1 MEPENWGVGGRTPA
15 YTPIFRPLLN
25 NLANLPKPN
34 YKTAMK
40 IKKFAAFTWGVLG
53 WIMIVILWGA
63 YVRATGSGAGCGQH
77 WPLCNGEVIPQAPD
91 VKMTIEFTHRLL
103 SGGALLLI
111 GAMVVWGFR
120 ATNREHPVR
129 KGLVAAG
136 ILILTE
142 ALLGAGLVLFELVE
156 ANSSATRAFAVAL
169 HLANTFLLVGSLT
182 LTAYWASGGKAIQL
196 KGQGIKVWLLSAGL
210 LGVLLI
216 GMSGAVTALGDTLFP
231 VQSLAEGIRADMAP
245 NAHFLVRL
253 RVYHPIIAVL
263 IAGYSLY
270 MVRMLYS
277 QNRGLARKLLTA
289 LVVIGLVQLSAGLVN
304 LLLLAPITMQLIH
317 LFTADLVWITYILT
331 TAVILAKPQSLSN
344 VSENV

>member
-1 MEPENWGVGGRTPA
+1 
-15 YTPIFRPLLN
+15 
-25 NLANLPKPN
+25 
-34 YKTAMK
+34 MK
-40 IKKFAAFTWGVLG
+40 LKNFAAYTWGVLG

-77 WPLCNGEVIPQAPD
+77 WPLCNGEILPQAPD

-111 GAMVVWGFR
+111 GTMVIWGFR
-120 ATNREHPVR
+120 ITDKKHPVR
-129 KGLVAAG
+129 KGLIAAG

-156 ANSSATRAFAVAL
+156 ENSSATRAFAVAL
-169 HLANTFLLVGSLT
+169 HLANTFLLVGSLA
-182 LTAYWASGGKAIQL
+182 LSAYWGSGGSAVQIRGK
-196 KGQGIKVWLLSAGL
+196 GIKVWLLVAGL
-210 LGVLLI
+210 LGMLLI

-231 VQSLAEGIRADMAP
+231 VRSLAEGIVADMDP

-253 RVYHPIIAVL
+253 RVYHPVIAVL

-270 MVRMLYS
+270 LVRMLYA
-277 QNRGLARKLLTA
+277 QNQGLARKLLIT
-289 LVVIGLVQLSAGLVN
+289 LVVIGFVQLSAGLIN
-304 LLLLAPITMQLIH
+304 LLLLAPIAMQLVH

-331 TAVILAKPQSLSN
+331 TAAILAKPQPLST
-344 VSENV
+344 VPENV

>member
-1 MEPENWGVGGRTPA
+1 
-15 YTPIFRPLLN
+15 
-25 NLANLPKPN
+25 
-34 YKTAMK
+34 MK
-40 IKKFAAFTWGVLG
+40 LKIFAAFTWGVLG

-77 WPLCNGEVIPQAPD
+77 WPLCNGQVIPQAPD

-111 GAMVVWGFR
+111 GTMVIWGFR
-120 ATNREHPVR
+120 ITNREHPVR
-129 KGLVAAG
+129 KGLTAAG

-156 ANSSATRAFAVAL
+156 ENSSVARAFAVAL
-169 HLANTFLLVGSLT
+169 HLANTFLLVGSLA
-182 LTAYWASGGKAIQL
+182 LSAYWASGGSAIQI
-196 KGQGIKVWLLSAGL
+196 KGQGAKVWLLGAGL
-210 LGVLLI
+210 LGMLLI

-231 VQSLAEGIRADMAP
+231 VRSLAEGIVADMDP

-253 RVYHPIIAVL
+253 RVYHPIIAVF

-270 MVRMLYS
+270 LVRMLFN
-277 QNRGLARKLLTA
+277 QNQGLARKLLTA
-289 LVVIGLVQLSAGLVN
+289 LIVIGFVQLSAGLIN
-304 LLLLAPITMQLIH
+304 LLLLAPISIQLIH

-331 TAVILAKPQSLSN
+331 TAAILAKPQPLSN